1 MSSFSS
7 GFKAE
12 FIALFNEVEAKL
24 KKVISEDVLADV
36 PVKETSEK
44 LDKLIADFAKRI
56 PDKYK
61 EKKNI
66 IAALVNSKRK
76 LYNQFKIN
84 TLTMFNKAKGELE
97 KILGITIKTQA
108 EFLSA
113 LMKNLKQIDAKYV
126 KDVTETSTISF
137 QRGTPYVSDY
147 YTRFKK
153 AMADLVVGSIT
164 EPPKSVDQAYKE
176 VMSARS
182 LVELSI
188 RQEFH
193 TKQKEDFQS
202 KGAKLVWIS
211 THADCSERCEPFQG
225 KLFSLDGSSGTT
237 EGNKYQPIEKATDI
251 FVRTKNGRLWKNGL
265 FGFNCRHRM
274 IEYQPK
280 SQPPLDYNA
289 KEIALE
295 RDISNKQRSMERMI
309 FKTRLEALLMA
320 GADPT
325 AAKDLN
331 KKAGQLI
338 KNYEKY
344 SSNNNHAFYRERYQI
359 PNKMRQYYRGNT
371 K

>member
-1 MSSFSS
+1 MPSFSS
-7 GFKAE
+7 GYKAE
-12 FIALFNEVEAKL
+12 FIALFNEVEAQF
-24 KKVISEDVLADV
+24 KKIISQDVLADR

-44 LDKLIADFAKRI
+44 LDKLIEDFSKRI

-66 IAALVNSKRK
+66 IAALNISKRK

-84 TLTMFNKAKGELE
+84 TLQMFNKAKGELE
-97 KILGITIKTQA
+97 KILSIKITTQA
-108 EFLSA
+108 ELLSA
-113 LMKNLKQIDAKYV
+113 LLKNLNKIDARYV
-126 KDVTETSTISF
+126 KDVTEVSTLSF
-137 QRGTPYVSDY
+137 QRGTPYISDY

-153 AMADLVVGSIT
+153 ATADLVAGSIT
-164 EPPKSVDQAYKE
+164 EPPKNIDQAFKE
-176 VMSARS
+176 AMSARS

-193 TKQKEDFQS
+193 SQQKQEFEKDNV
-202 KGAKLVWIS
+202 KLVWIS

-225 KLFSLDGSSGTT
+225 KLFSLDGSNGTA

-274 IEYQPK
+274 IKYEPK

-295 RDISNKQRSMERMI
+295 REISNKQRAMERMI
-309 FKTRLEALLMA
+309 FKTRLEALIM
-320 GADPT
+320 GGVDPKAT
-325 AAKDLN
+325 KDLN
-331 KKAGQLI
+331 KNARDLI
-338 KNYEKY
+338 NSYEKY
-344 SSNNNHAFYRERYQI
+344 SSDNNHAFYRERYQI
-359 PNKMRQYYRGNT
+359 PNKMRQYYRDST